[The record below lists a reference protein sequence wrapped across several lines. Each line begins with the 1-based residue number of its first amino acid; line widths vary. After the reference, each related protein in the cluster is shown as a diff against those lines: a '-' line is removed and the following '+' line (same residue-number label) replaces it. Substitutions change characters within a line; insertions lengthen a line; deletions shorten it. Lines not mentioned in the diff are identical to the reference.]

1 MLVAI
6 PVDITSS
13 ALGLKIF
20 AITGG
25 TKNYESIIKKK
36 KKKHDKIVLIAK
48 IKLNRIIFK
57 DVLSPPD
64 LARVAPVAKVS
75 NRKQ

>member
-1 MLVAI
+1 MLVAV
-6 PVDITSS
+6 PVDIKSS

-20 AITGG
+20 ATTGG

-36 KKKHDKIVLIAK
+36 KKKHDKMVLIAK

-64 LARVAPVAKVS
+64 LARVARVAKVS

>member
-6 PVDITSS
+6 LVDIKSS

-20 AITGG
+20 ATTGG

-36 KKKHDKIVLIAK
+36 KKKHDKMVLIAK

-57 DVLSPPD
+57 DVLRPPD
-64 LARVAPVAKVS
+64 LARVARVAKVS